1 MCNNAI
7 NSIGCFGLDFFS
19 RAVDLEDLMFED
31 LVSFMGETDAAL
43 SAKMKEIR
51 TLNELKRELT
61 RKMELLNEAIA
72 RSGATADDD
81 TVEVYGTLE
90 DPEERPGLRQ
100 CQGGSECSEVDPADE
115 PTGYKRIDV
124 MNHIEGIRHQIE
136 ELNSSSKVMLLDL
149 QRLMNKRN
157 ESVQLVSNI
166 TAKSHQTALS
176 IIANLK

>member
-1 MCNNAI
+1 MY
-7 NSIGCFGLDFFS
+7 
-19 RAVDLEDLMFED
+19 ED
-31 LVSFMGETDAAL
+31 LVAFMSETDAEL

-61 RKMELLNEAIA
+61 RKMELLNEAIS
-72 RSGATADDD
+72 RSDATDDDD
-81 TVEVYGTLE
+81 TVEVYGSLE
-90 DPEERPGLRQ
+90 DPKEQPGLRQ
-100 CQGGSECSEVDPADE
+100 CQGGNDYSEVDPADE

-124 MNHIEGIRHQIE
+124 MNQIEGFRHQIE
-136 ELNSSSKVMLLDL
+136 ELNTSSKVMLLDL